1 MNYSMVDD
9 QGLLKLIA
17 HEDKEAL
24 GQLYDRYGGLVFSI
38 AIKSVGHQE
47 TAEEITQDV
56 FLRVWQNARSYQVQ
70 KGKVSTWIA
79 RITRNRAIDM
89 IRRYKIRPESQS
101 VNWETAPHPEPR
113 SANNVESKVEISAR
127 RDQVI
132 TAVDSLP
139 KEQKES
145 LALAFFWGYTHQ
157 EIADY
162 LDLPLGTV
170 KTRIRL
176 AMQKLRRLLEGM
188 ERP

>member
-1 MNYSMVDD
+1 M
-9 QGLLKLIA
+9 
-17 HEDKEAL
+17 
-24 GQLYDRYGGLVFSI
+24 
-38 AIKSVGHQE
+38 
-47 TAEEITQDV
+47 
-56 FLRVWQNARSYQVQ
+56 Q

-79 RITRNRAIDM
+79 SITRNRAIDM

-101 VNWETAPHPEPR
+101 VNWETAPLPEPR
-113 SANNVESKVEISAR
+113 AANNLERKVEISAHQ
-127 RDQVI
+127 DQVI

-139 KEQKES
+139 KEQKEA